1 MILSPLK
8 VRIVA
13 APNEYFGVIM
23 SEPDRSVESTEPSG
37 HKRRVRYSG
46 SHPISFEHKY
56 KEHKIDQHPELLDHL
71 RQKGKTPAGMHIP
84 IMLTEVMEHLVPKPG
99 DIVADCTVGYGGHA
113 AEFLKRIGA
122 GGRLIAFDVDGGEL
136 ERTKQRLSGYEA
148 AKSFYRSN
156 FAGIAN
162 VMGKEGIDGY
172 DVIFA
177 DIGVSSMQIDNPAR
191 GLSYKYPGPLD
202 MRMDDRLKQ
211 TGADMLA
218 TLSAEQIAKALRDF
232 ADEPDS
238 DLIADRI
245 AGQRE
250 EQPITQTQQ
259 LVEVIFEAK
268 GIDRKEWK
276 NQQRNSKTPMLNPAA
291 RTFQALRILVNDE
304 LGVLKELLRVAPYC
318 LRTGGRIGIISFHS
332 GEDRIVKHSFRDGL
346 DDGTYTRI
354 AEHAI
359 TPTPEEL
366 AANPRSASAKFRWA
380 MKG

>member
-1 MILSPLK
+1 MT
-8 VRIVA
+8 
-13 APNEYFGVIM
+13 EH
-23 SEPDRSVESTEPSG
+23 DRPAGSVEPSG

-56 KEHKIDQHPELLDHL
+56 KEHNIDEHPELMDHL
-71 RQKGKTPAGMHIP
+71 RQKGKTPAGTHIP
-84 IMLTEVMEHLVPKPG
+84 IMLDQIMKLLSPKPG

-113 AEFLKRIGA
+113 AGFLKRIGA

-136 ERTKQRLSGYEA
+136 ERTKQRLSTFD
-148 AKSFYRSN
+148 AKMSFYRSN

-172 DVIFA
+172 DIIFA

-191 GLSYKYPGPLD
+191 GLSFNHSGPLD

-211 TGADMLA
+211 TCADLLA
-218 TLSAEQIAKALRDF
+218 SLSASLIAKALTDF

-238 DLIADRI
+238 ETIAQYIVDR
-245 AGQRE
+245 RVKK
-250 EQPITQTQQ
+250 PITQTQQ
-259 LVEVIFEAK
+259 LAELIFEAK

-276 NQQRNSKTPMLNPAA
+276 LRQRNSKSPAVNPCA

-318 LRTGGRIGIISFHS
+318 LRAGGRIGIISFHS

-346 DDGTYTRI
+346 DNGTYTRI
-354 AEHAI
+354 AENAV
-359 TPTPEEL
+359 TPTMEEL
-366 AANPRSASAKFRWA
+366 TANSRSASAKFRWA
-380 MKG
+380 VKG